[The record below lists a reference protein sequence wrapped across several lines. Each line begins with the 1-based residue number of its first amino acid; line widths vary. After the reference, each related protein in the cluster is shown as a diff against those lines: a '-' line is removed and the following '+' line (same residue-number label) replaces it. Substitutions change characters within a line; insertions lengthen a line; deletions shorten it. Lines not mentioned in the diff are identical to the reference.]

1 MNLQVNEVKKMPE
14 NSSTTGAVTIPCAL
28 TTTSIS
34 LLKPKEEILEI
45 QTQESQ
51 TVDSNLNPLN
61 IDKIKFSNDKL
72 KCKECDRVFTHPS
85 SLIYHNESD
94 HNNGRRFACI
104 KCNKVFKHKQLL
116 QRHQVVHTTSR
127 PFTCNLCNNSFKSKV
142 ILQNHQLIH
151 TKEKK
156 FECEICNKKFA
167 HKTSLKLHFRW
178 HNNEKPFQCGVT
190 IV

>member
-1 MNLQVNEVKKMPE
+1 MNVQVNEVKKIPG
-14 NSSTTGAVTIPCAL
+14 NSNTTGAVTIECAS
-28 TTTSIS
+28 TTKSIS
-34 LLKPKEEILEI
+34 LLKTKEDILA
-45 QTQESQ
+45 QESQ
-51 TVDSNLNPLN
+51 TVDSNLNPL
-61 IDKIKFSNDKL
+61 KIEKNRFSIDKL

-85 SLIYHNESD
+85 SLIYHNEAD

-142 ILQNHQLIH
+142 ILQNHQIIH

-156 FECEICNKKFA
+156 FECSICKKKFA

-190 IV
+190 NFY